1 MVKKVE
7 DFVFELFK
15 SSDNSNL
22 LFHDYKHTY
31 DVVSAAIEIGKGS
44 DLSEDDLEL
53 LQIAA
58 WFHDTGYFQS
68 PKGHEKISAEIAV
81 KFLKSEN
88 FDPKKIEKIK
98 ALIEV
103 TEIGKK
109 PQNHLEEV
117 MCDADLQNLGTSDYK
132 NRANLLR
139 DEALTIH
146 GKQLDEL
153 AWLEWEL
160 KFLNEHKYYTRY
172 MKLNYNPIKNN
183 NIVQLKQEIKKLKD
197 KNEESLSKSNIES
210 EKVNAYESFLPGMEY
225 MFREVLRDH
234 ISLSVIADNKA
245 NLILSVNAI
254 IISITISVLIQ
265 NYDVNPTLNI
275 PTVFL
280 LLVSVLTMVF
290 AALST
295 KPSKNNGKFT
305 KEDVLNKKANLL
317 FFGNYHN
324 TSFELFEWGIKEMMN
339 DKDYLYHTMI
349 KDLHSIGKVLNKKYH
364 FLRIAYLLFLYGITI
379 SVVLFMIFMAY
390 ASRA

>member
-1 MVKKVE
+1 MVKNVE

-31 DVVSAAIEIGKGS
+31 DVVSAAIEIGKAS
-44 DLSEDDLEL
+44 NLSEEDLEL

-58 WFHDTGYFQS
+58 WFHDTGYFEK
-68 PKGHEKISAEIAV
+68 PVGHEKISAAIAE
-81 KFLKSEN
+81 KFLESEN
-88 FDPKKIEKIK
+88 YDAKKIEKVK
-98 ALIEV
+98 ALIEA
-103 TEIGKK
+103 TEIGKE
-109 PQNHLEEV
+109 PQSYLEEV
-117 MCDADLQNLGTSDYK
+117 LCDADLQNVGTSDYK

-139 DEALTIH
+139 DEALAIH

-172 MKLNYNPIKNN
+172 MKLNYNPVKNN
-183 NIVQLKQEIKKLKD
+183 NIVQIKQEIRKLKE
-197 KNEESLSKSNIES
+197 KNNEGLTKPKVES
-210 EKVNAYESFLPGMEY
+210 VNGYESFLPGMEY

-265 NYDVNPTLNI
+265 NYDVNPTLNV

-295 KPSKNNGKFT
+295 KPSKNEGKFT

-324 TSFELFEWGIKEMMN
+324 TSFELFEWGIKEMMS
-339 DKDYLYHTMI
+339 DKEYLYRTMI
-349 KDLHSIGKVLNKKYH
+349 KDLHSIGRVLNKKYH

-379 SVVLFMIFMAY
+379 SVILFMIFMAY
-390 ASRA
+390 ASRI